1 VSDVTSTIANAQHRQ
16 IRLRRMRLRC
26 VVGAE
31 LGNTWELEQ
40 DLVRIGSQAGSHVL
54 LTDDTVSRRH
64 AELVRTRDGVL
75 LRDLESRNG
84 TFVGPIRIKEVF
96 LPPDARFR
104 VGRSELVFS
113 SKDEVLETR
122 PSEEPRFEGLVGQS
136 LAMREVF
143 GVLSRVAP
151 TDLTVLLTGETG
163 TGKELASRALHA
175 RSRRVG
181 GPFVVFD
188 CGAAPENLI
197 ESELF
202 GHKKGAFTGAVEG
215 RPGVFELAHGGTIF
229 LDEVGELP
237 LELQPKLLRALEQ
250 REVRRVGDSRTVSV
264 DVRVV
269 AATNRDLTLE
279 VAAGRFREDLYYRL
293 AVVELRLPPLRE
305 RLSDLPLLIDHIL
318 RVSPH
323 NRGVRGLS
331 PEVSALLEAWR
342 WPGNIRELS
351 NVIGRALPFCD
362 GELIELSALPAGLRS
377 AQVQPPGAAGGP
389 IPVSTGPANTGP
401 SLSGEALSALPF
413 KDAKDQM
420 VEAFERAYL
429 IDLIDR
435 YDGNVS
441 RAATA
446 AGIDRKS
453 ITRLMKKHGI
463 TRQTTD

>member
-1 VSDVTSTIANAQHRQ
+1 
-16 IRLRRMRLRC
+16 
-26 VVGAE
+26 
-31 LGNTWELEQ
+31 
-40 DLVRIGSQAGSHVL
+40 
-54 LTDDTVSRRH
+54 
-64 AELVRTRDGVL
+64 
-75 LRDLESRNG
+75 
-84 TFVGPIRIKEVF
+84 
-96 LPPDARFR
+96 
-104 VGRSELVFS
+104 
-113 SKDEVLETR
+113 
-122 PSEEPRFEGLVGQS
+122 
-136 LAMREVF
+136 
-143 GVLSRVAP
+143 
-151 TDLTVLLTGETG
+151 
-163 TGKELASRALHA
+163 
-175 RSRRVG
+175 
-181 GPFVVFD
+181 
-188 CGAAPENLI
+188 
-197 ESELF
+197 
-202 GHKKGAFTGAVEG
+202 
-215 RPGVFELAHGGTIF
+215 
-229 LDEVGELP
+229 
-237 LELQPKLLRALEQ
+237 
-250 REVRRVGDSRTVSV
+250 
-264 DVRVV
+264 
-269 AATNRDLTLE
+269 
-279 VAAGRFREDLYYRL
+279 
-293 AVVELRLPPLRE
+293 
-305 RLSDLPLLIDHIL
+305 
-318 RVSPH
+318 VSPH